1 MTRST
6 AYIAAA
12 ALILSTSIASAQQN
26 QTPRGNSGM
35 STTGQRVA
43 PDPARGTGTTGAPSS
58 SNPQAGGGPNG
69 LLQAPHEVPEN
80 GGAPNS
86 VAPRSNRR

>member
-6 AYIAAA
+6 AYITAA
-12 ALILSTSIASAQQN
+12 ALILSTSIVSAQQN
-26 QTPRGNSGM
+26 PRGNSGM
-35 STTGQRVA
+35 STTGQRGA

-86 VAPRSNRR
+86 VAPGPNRR